1 MDDKQIINSMNKILT
16 LEHGHLGMYRNFR
29 NHQDKEICRTFRR
42 FMDIEIDHIR
52 KLDQIIL
59 NLGGKPSPLAEGGDI
74 LGKVFGIA
82 MNFRDDKELLK
93 TYSSIEKKSHLG
105 YTNLIK
111 KLEEAG
117 KKEQFIAEIA
127 SANMLEAKLMFLWLD
142 DKLKS
147 I

>member
-1 MDDKQIINSMNKILT
+1 MNAKQTINSMNKILT
-16 LEHGHLGMYRNFR
+16 LEHGHLGMYRNYR
-29 NHQDKEICRTFRR
+29 NHQDKEIRRTFRR
-42 FMDIEIDHIR
+42 FMEIEIDHIR

-74 LGKVFGIA
+74 IGKIYGIA
-82 MNFRDDKELLK
+82 MNFRNDKDLLK
-93 TYSSIEKKSHLG
+93 SFSLIEKKSHIG
-105 YTNLIK
+105 YTDLITT
-111 KLEEAG
+111 LEEEG
-117 KKEQFIAEIA
+117 EKEQFIAEIA